1 MSASAPTPG
10 PSKEGGGVPSQSANS
25 ITHPLSPTLNNMCW
39 PEYSTLQNEFSTLVS
54 KVSETVHNLEQLQ
67 FDCLL
72 VYLRERLRPMI
83 DGCLPTEASPNIHDN
98 PTPSELMR
106 YLQKCH
112 YWDYLNTELLEG
124 IIRHISGVHSQLASL
139 MTKYKKKI
147 RNKVKSELYYSSTL

>member
-1 MSASAPTPG
+1 
-10 PSKEGGGVPSQSANS
+10 
-25 ITHPLSPTLNNMCW
+25 
-39 PEYSTLQNEFSTLVS
+39 
-54 KVSETVHNLEQLQ
+54 
-67 FDCLL
+67 
-72 VYLRERLRPMI
+72 MI